1 MFAISFSFA
10 SDLSS
15 WHRFWWWTPGQSWP
29 SKATDVL
36 RYSFGTCREDA
47 LYCFQRLPNWTK
59 EASTELLS
67 IDSEGTV
74 YLWKFDSK
82 NPTAHAVWLAF
93 HDHKETGSGTIVNNQ
108 VWNPRTLE
116 GKKPKASQDSFMYRD
131 QNGVKSFL
139 LDDDNCDCLST
150 LSMGHGMC
158 VAGHDSKYSKA
169 NMFGVDKLFDPGCRG
184 PSPDYGLSLYF
195 RTSKELTLDNFGGGW
210 RAFWWYEAGISWP
223 KKETDVLASQYGSCK
238 EFDVYCFQRLP
249 SWLKENETELLA
261 IDSVGTAYK
270 WDFNPMNTVSH
281 AVWLAIHDHKET
293 AYKEVLN
300 SSPWNPLTLNGN
312 APSRPQDSFMY
323 REQNGVKSLLLDDDN
338 CDCIS
343 SLSLGHGM
351 CLAGHSTAHSKAN
364 EFGVDALYDS
374 GCHGPVPTVGLTLYY
389 RSRLADLH
397 SFGAKWRRFWWWNS
411 GVQWSECESVNVS
424 DVLEKP
430 YGECS
435 GNEPFCFQRLPA
447 WLEEDS
453 TIVLAVDSSM
463 NVYRWRFNSSNPI
476 SKAAW
481 NAFHSHKETAVGSLV
496 DQQPWNP
503 SVLNGK
509 SPIADQDSFSYI
521 DRNGVKSVLL
531 DDDNCD
537 CLSTIQLGATFCS
550 NSFDRHARG
559 VDLLFD
565 PVCNLPSP
573 ENGLALYFQVPE
585 ESLTFEG
592 YGFKWTAFW
601 WWPKDGQWPNKVTD
615 VLEKAH
621 EQCQETDVYCF
632 GRLPKKANED
642 RTSLLAIDTEG
653 NVYHWKFSSANPT
666 AHAAW
671 KAFHDHTETPSDKIK
686 NNQAWNPKVLKG
698 TAPKVDQDSFMY
710 RSEAGVKS
718 LLLDDDNCD
727 CLSSLSLGHGM
738 CSAGFSTSYGPA
750 NRFGVDALYDTHC
763 NTPRPSVGLTLYYS
777 MVEEVR
783 RNYWFNRELKQGRR

>member
-1 MFAISFSFA
+1 
-10 SDLSS
+10 
-15 WHRFWWWTPGQSWP
+15 
-29 SKATDVL
+29 
-36 RYSFGTCREDA
+36 
-47 LYCFQRLPNWTK
+47 
-59 EASTELLS
+59 
-67 IDSEGTV
+67 
-74 YLWKFDSK
+74 
-82 NPTAHAVWLAF
+82 
-93 HDHKETGSGTIVNNQ
+93 
-108 VWNPRTLE
+108 
-116 GKKPKASQDSFMYRD
+116 
-131 QNGVKSFL
+131 
-139 LDDDNCDCLST
+139 
-150 LSMGHGMC
+150 
-158 VAGHDSKYSKA
+158 
-169 NMFGVDKLFDPGCRG
+169 
-184 PSPDYGLSLYF
+184 
-195 RTSKELTLDNFGGGW
+195 
-210 RAFWWYEAGISWP
+210 
-223 KKETDVLASQYGSCK
+223 
-238 EFDVYCFQRLP
+238 
-249 SWLKENETELLA
+249 
-261 IDSVGTAYK
+261 
-270 WDFNPMNTVSH
+270 
-281 AVWLAIHDHKET
+281 
-293 AYKEVLN
+293 
-300 SSPWNPLTLNGN
+300 
-312 APSRPQDSFMY
+312 
-323 REQNGVKSLLLDDDN
+323 
-338 CDCIS
+338 
-343 SLSLGHGM
+343 
-351 CLAGHSTAHSKAN
+351 
-364 EFGVDALYDS
+364 
-374 GCHGPVPTVGLTLYY
+374 
-389 RSRLADLH
+389 
-397 SFGAKWRRFWWWNS
+397 
-411 GVQWSECESVNVS
+411 
-424 DVLEKP
+424 
-430 YGECS
+430 
-435 GNEPFCFQRLPA
+435 
-447 WLEEDS
+447 
-453 TIVLAVDSSM
+453 M

-573 ENGLALYFQVPE
+573 DNGLALYFQVPL

-632 GRLPKKANED
+632 GRLPTKANED

-671 KAFHDHTETPSDKIK
+671 KAFHDHTETPSNKIK

-727 CLSSLSLGHGM
+727 CLSSLSFGHGM

-783 RNYWFNRELKQGRR
+783 RNYWFNRELKQGRGNGNDDLRKQ